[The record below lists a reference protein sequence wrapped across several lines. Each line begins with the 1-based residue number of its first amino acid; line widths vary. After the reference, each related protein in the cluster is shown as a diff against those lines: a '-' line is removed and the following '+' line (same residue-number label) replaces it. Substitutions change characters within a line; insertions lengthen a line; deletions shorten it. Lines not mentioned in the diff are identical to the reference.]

1 MKIEVGESRR
11 ERKGREKGEGRGKE
25 KRRRD
30 KRKLEKEEREE
41 IKQGI
46 EDLKRSRRIKKGKG
60 RMVLG

>member
-1 MKIEVGESRR
+1 MEIEVGESRR
-11 ERKGREKGEGRGKE
+11 ERRRREKGEGRGKE
-25 KRRRD
+25 KRRD